1 MRKIKSGDVLV
12 VKSIDRL
19 GRNYAEILEQWR
31 IIKKEKEAAIVVI
44 DMPLLDTRRHN
55 DLIGTLIAD
64 LILQIMSAFAQIER
78 DFIKQKA

>member
-31 IIKKEKEAAIVVI
+31 IITKEKEAAIVVI